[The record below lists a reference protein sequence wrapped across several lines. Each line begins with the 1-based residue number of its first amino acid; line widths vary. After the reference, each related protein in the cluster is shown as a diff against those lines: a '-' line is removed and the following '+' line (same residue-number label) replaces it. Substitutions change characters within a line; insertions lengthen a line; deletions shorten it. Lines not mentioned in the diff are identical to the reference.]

1 MKIRKNVLADA
12 LKVLGKACSQTSPV
26 EFQRM
31 VRFVGTSA
39 EAVLMATDG
48 VEVVALTVEAEGVF
62 DFGVEL
68 KALREVVRTAKNEV
82 ELQGI
87 AVEWPE
93 VEVVPVDAVEVAL
106 PEDFGNLLALAAP
119 VVDRLEARRTLQG
132 INLSADGVTVTDGK
146 QLLNLPCSLD
156 LPEEIT
162 LPFPHA
168 LLAAKPAGKGV
179 LQVWHVKEERLFRVE
194 IGNFVWQGK
203 ALPGAYPNWRQVV
216 PMERSLD
223 CHLTILEPERVIDFL
238 KVVPDQ
244 PPFHAVELQMTQKE
258 VTFISVVAPNMKLQ
272 VEAELIGAAPTKLF
286 ALNKHILLRMLQ
298 QGYKTFAT
306 GSDGNTPVL
315 ATGGYGRFIAMPVR
329 ASPNNVTHIQPVIQK
344 EEPQMEATKPMEPV
358 ESVNVM
364 DELNAAVDDLRGKLK
379 MLFDESAS
387 LTRKVKEAVL
397 AQKQK
402 EREFIQARRA
412 IERIKMAI

>member
-12 LKVLGKACSQTSPV
+12 LKVLGKVCSQTSPV
-26 EFQRM
+26 ELQRM
-31 VRFVGTSA
+31 VRFVGIGA

-68 KALREVVRTAKNEV
+68 KALREVVRTSKNEV
-82 ELQGI
+82 ELQGV

-93 VEVVPVDAVEVAL
+93 VAVVPVDVVEVAL

-132 INLSADGVTVTDGK
+132 INLSADGVTATDGK

-156 LPEEIT
+156 LREEFT

-168 LLAAKPAGKGV
+168 LLAAKPVGKGSV
-179 LQVWHVKEERLFRVE
+179 QVWHVKEERLFRVE

-203 ALPGAYPNWRQVV
+203 ALPGAYPNWKQVV

-244 PPFHAVELQMTQKE
+244 PPFHAVELQMEQRELTL
-258 VTFISVVAPNMKLQ
+258 IAAVAPNMKLQ
-272 VEAELIGAAPTKLF
+272 VEAELIGTAPTKLF

-306 GSDGNTPVL
+306 GSDGNTPVV

-329 ASPNNVTHIQPVIQK
+329 AIHTKATNVQPVIQK
-344 EEPQMEATKPMEPV
+344 EEPKMEESKPT

-379 MLFDESAS
+379 MLFDESAT

-402 EREFIQARRA
+402 EREFVQARRA